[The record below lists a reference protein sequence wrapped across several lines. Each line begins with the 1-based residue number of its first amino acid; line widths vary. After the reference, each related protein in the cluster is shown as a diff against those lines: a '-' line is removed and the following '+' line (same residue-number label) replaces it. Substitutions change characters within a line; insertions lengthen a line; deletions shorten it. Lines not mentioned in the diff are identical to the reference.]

1 MGEAGARRGRGEVL
15 RSPGLPGGGPERER
29 GGAGSEGHVASP
41 AQPWAAENQPTNQP
55 TGRPS
60 ERSVFQAL
68 NMFVMTSKI

>member
-1 MGEAGARRGRGEVL
+1 MGGWLVLEERQRRGPQVSGVTWWRA
-15 RSPGLPGGGPERER
+15 RER

-68 NMFVMTSKI
+68 NMFVITSKI